1 MDGGRLKLSVRLAP
15 TNRAALTPS
24 PRRGYRCERMSIS
37 STPSATNTGA
47 SGASVYPVGI
57 EDVLAARVRLA
68 PWLVPTPLRS
78 YEPLDAA
85 LGHDIRVLVK
95 HESHQPTNAFKIR
108 NGLAALTALG
118 AEARRRGVVCASAG
132 NHGLGIAWAA
142 RALGV
147 AATVCVPR
155 LANPEKIAAIRGYG
169 ARVIAEG
176 EEYDDAVEV
185 AERLRRERGLTLVHS
200 TNERQVIAG
209 AGTMTLE
216 MLEQAPRLDA
226 IVLAVG
232 GGSQAVGAL
241 AVTRALRPETRVY
254 GVQAAGAAAC
264 YDSWRTGTRVTTPR
278 AATFAGGIATR
289 ASYDLTIPALR
300 DGLAGFVTVSDDE
313 IADAMRVLWST
324 THNLAEGAGAA
335 GFAGLRRLAGAL
347 AGQTVGIVISG
358 GNEDLATL
366 RRVFGGS

>member
-1 MDGGRLKLSVRLAP
+1 M
-15 TNRAALTPS
+15 TT
-24 PRRGYRCERMSIS
+24 
-37 STPSATNTGA
+37 SATRSTANPGA
-47 SGASVYPVGI
+47 PHERVYPIDIG
-57 EDVLAARVRLA
+57 DVLAARERLA
-68 PWLVPTPLRS
+68 PWLVPTPLRA

-85 LGHDIRVLVK
+85 VGHGIRVLVK
-95 HESHQPTNAFKIR
+95 HENHQPTSAFKFR
-108 NGLAALTALG
+108 NGLAAVTALD
-118 AEARRRGVVCASAG
+118 ADARRRGVVCASAG
-132 NHGLGIAWAA
+132 NHGFGVAWAA

-155 LANPEKIAAIRGYG
+155 LANPEKMAAIRGCG
-169 ARVIAEG
+169 AEVVAEG
-176 EEYDDAVEV
+176 EEYDDAVVV

-200 TNERQVIAG
+200 TNEPQVIAG

-226 IVLAVG
+226 IILSVG

-241 AVTRALRPETRVY
+241 TVVRALRPETRVY

-264 YDSWRTGTRVTTPR
+264 YESWRTGTRVTTTR

-289 ASYDLTIPALR
+289 TGYDLTLPALR
-300 DGLAGFVTVSDDE
+300 DGLAGFVTVTDDE
-313 IADAMRVLWST
+313 IADAMRVLWSA

-335 GFAGLRRLAGAL
+335 GFAGLRRLADSV

-366 RRVFGGS
+366 RRVFGA